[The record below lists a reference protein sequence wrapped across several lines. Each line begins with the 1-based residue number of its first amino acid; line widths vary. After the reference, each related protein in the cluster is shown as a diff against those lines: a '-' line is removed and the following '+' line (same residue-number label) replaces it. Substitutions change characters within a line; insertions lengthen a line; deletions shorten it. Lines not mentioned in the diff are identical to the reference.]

1 MPDRELRC
9 ACGALNDEGFAT
21 CIRCGSPLRAGVP
34 VGGGGSPRAIPLQAD
49 RPARAVVVLGVLC
62 SVVFAFQI
70 LLALKLRGSLPILG
84 AGSRLEAVRSGA
96 LEIDPALFLAEPFR
110 LLSAVFVHFGLIHFG
125 MNMMGFVWLGKI
137 AERLVGPGR
146 TIIAFVVTGVAGFT
160 ATVALAI
167 LSGTANGTLT
177 AGASGGILGVM
188 GLVVGVL
195 LRRRDPR
202 WKPFVFQTL
211 FYTLLFGF
219 AVNAGKSSISVN
231 NAAHLGGLGAGVLF
245 GLLWAGKGEREGL
258 LTRGVAGLLLAAS
271 VGSLVLAE
279 LSERWRA
286 LAS

>member
-1 MPDRELRC
+1 M
-9 ACGALNDEGFAT
+9 CGALNDEEFAS
-21 CIRCGSPLRAGVP
+21 CIRCGSPLRAGTP
-34 VGGGGSPRAIPLQAD
+34 IARPARALTTEAP
-49 RPARAVVVLGVLC
+49 PARAVVILGVLC
-62 SVVFAFQI
+62 SLVFALQI
-70 LLALKLRGSLPILG
+70 LLALKLRSTLPILG

-96 LEIDPALFLAEPFR
+96 LEVDLLLFLSEPFR

-137 AERLVGPGR
+137 AERLVGPAR
-146 TIIAFVVTGVAGFT
+146 TIITFVVTGIAGFA
-160 ATVALAI
+160 ATLTLAV
-167 LSGTANGTLT
+167 LTGTANGTLT

-195 LRRRDPR
+195 ARRRDPR

-219 AVNAGKSSISVN
+219 AVNAGGSSISVN

-245 GLLWAGKGEREGL
+245 GLLWAGKGAQEGL
-258 LTRGVAGLLLAAS
+258 FTRGVAGLLLAAS
-271 VGSLVLAE
+271 VASLVLAE
-279 LSERWRA
+279 LSDRWRT